1 MSLTDPVALMTVHDE
16 GEAEVV
22 CGLLRGSGIEC
33 DWTITTQ
40 GLAGVGGS
48 GGAREIYV
56 GSADLETAQELLAAE
71 DPDSAS

>member
-1 MSLTDPVALMTVHDE
+1 MSLTDPVPLMTVRDE

-56 GSADLETAQELLAAE
+56 GRADLEAAQDLVGAE
-71 DPDSAS
+71 EQGAD

>member
-1 MSLTDPVALMTVHDE
+1 VSLTDPVALMTVHDE

-33 DWTITTQ
+33 DWAITTQ

-48 GGAREIYV
+48 GGAREIFV
-56 GSADLETAQELLAAE
+56 GHADLEAAQELLASE
-71 DPDSAS
+71 QPEAS

>member
-1 MSLTDPVALMTVHDE
+1 MTVHEE

-22 CGLLRGSGIEC
+22 CGLLSGSGNEC
-33 DWTITTQ
+33 DRAITTQ

-56 GSADLETAQELLAAE
+56 GSADLEAAQELLAAE
-71 DPDSAS
+71 QPDAG